1 MRVSGPLLYVR
12 LKSGGYRLIEDW
24 WVEHPLLA
32 GCAARVE
39 GYVEQSQGG
48 RMTLRRGYQWDGPS
62 GPTLD
67 TRNFM
72 AGSLAHDGGY
82 QLLRGGHVAPRGE
95 WRKRYD
101 QVLVDICEAH
111 GMGWLRRTW
120 VYWGLRIFGAGSAAR
135 REEVEDVELQA

>member
-1 MRVSGPLLYVR
+1 MLYVR
-12 LKSGGYRLIEDW
+12 LKSGGYRLDQDW

-39 GYVEQSQGG
+39 GFVEQSQAG

-67 TRNFM
+67 TPNFM
-72 AGSLAHDGGY
+72 AGSLMHDGGY
-82 QLLRGGHVAPRGE
+82 QLLRGGHAPTE

-101 QVLVDICEAH
+101 QVLYDICRAH
-111 GMGWLRRTW
+111 GMGWLRAQY
-120 VYWGLRIFGAGSAAR
+120 VYWCLRVFASSAAAR
-135 REEVEDVELQA
+135 RPEVEDTELSA